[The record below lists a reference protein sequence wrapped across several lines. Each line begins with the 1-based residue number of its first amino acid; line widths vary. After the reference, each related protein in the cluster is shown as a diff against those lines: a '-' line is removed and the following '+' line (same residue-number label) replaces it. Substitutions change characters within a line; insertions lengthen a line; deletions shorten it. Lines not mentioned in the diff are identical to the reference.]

1 MTKRSHGL
9 FVGKTRHLARHHK
22 PSTLSVNA
30 YVKSFEV
37 GDKVAIVPK
46 GNFRNI
52 PHPRY
57 RGRIGTV
64 IERRGSSYVVSVKI
78 MSAKRQVIVP
88 AVHLERAKDAKDQSK
103 EAKTTA

>member
-9 FVGKTRHLARHHK
+9 FSGRTRHLARHHK
-22 PSTLSVNA
+22 PSTLSVNDHI
-30 YVKSFEV
+30 KEIKI

-57 RGRIGTV
+57 RGRIGV
-64 IERRGSSYVVSVKI
+64 VKAQRGNAFVVQVRI
-78 MSAKRQVIVP
+78 MNAQRTLIVP
-88 AVHLERAKDAKDQSK
+88 VVHLEKA
-103 EAKTTA
+103 

>member
-9 FVGKTRHLARHHK
+9 FVGKTRHLARHHM
-22 PSTLSVNA
+22 PSQLSVDAHIKKFN
-30 YVKSFEV
+30 V
-37 GDKVAIVPK
+37 GDKVAIIPK

-64 IERRGSSYVVSVKI
+64 IEKRGSAYVVKVRI
-78 MSAKRQVIVP
+78 MSAQRTLVVP
-88 AVHLERAKDAKDQSK
+88 VVHLEKAGK
-103 EAKTTA
+103 